1 MLKNSAQ
8 LPPLTGPWNRH
19 QAMDFLNKS
28 IIPLRLAVVGRS
40 GWPVITSLW
49 FIVESDIIWCATH
62 RTAKIIQSLQ
72 FNPRCAFEV
81 APDQPPY
88 RGLRGQ
94 AQVELVHDLGG
105 AVLSRLID
113 RYQRT
118 RDSDLAR
125 WLLSRSDEEIALE
138 VTPVRMQAWDYSKRM
153 HDNVV

>member
-1 MLKNSAQ
+1 
-8 LPPLTGPWNRH
+8 
-19 QAMDFLNKS
+19 MDYLNEA
-28 IIPLRLAVVGRS
+28 IIPLRLAVLAPS

-49 FIVESDIIWCATH
+49 FIVEGDIVWCATH

-81 APDQPPY
+81 APDKPPY

-94 AQVELVHDLGG
+94 AHVELVPDRGG
-105 AVLSRLID
+105 AVLRQLID

-125 WLLSRSDEEIALE
+125 WLLSRSDEEIALA
-138 VTPVRMQAWDYSKRM
+138 VTPVRMQSWDYSERM
-153 HDNVV
+153 RINVA